1 MIDNNFAVFIL
12 SHGRADNVITYK
24 TLRKHGYTGDI
35 YIICDDGDSE
45 LNEYKKKYG
54 DKVMVFSKS
63 EIAKTFDIGDN
74 FGKMN
79 AVVYARNAA
88 FDIAMH
94 LGIKYFLVLDDDYS
108 RFEFRIDSDGR
119 YPRHIREIKNLDKIF
134 EIYLHYYIS
143 VRAKSIAFS
152 QGGDYIGG
160 SESSTASNKLMRK
173 CMNSFFCSTDR
184 RFNFV
189 GLINEDT
196 TTYVYLQSKGYL
208 FLTAPV
214 VSIVQTTTQKNEGG
228 LTDIYLH
235 YGTYVKSFYSVMFC
249 PSCVRIKK
257 MGDKHYR
264 LHHSVK
270 WNNAVPKI
278 ISPKYKSN

>member
-1 MIDNNFAVFIL
+1 MSDNNFAVFIL

-24 TLRKHGYTGDI
+24 TLRKHGYTGEI
-35 YIICDDGDSE
+35 YIICDDGDLQ
-45 LNEYKKKYG
+45 LNQYKKKYG
-54 DKVMVFSKS
+54 DKVIVFSKS
-63 EIAKTFDIGDN
+63 EILKTFDVGDN
-74 FGKMN
+74 FGKTN
-79 AVVYARNAA
+79 AIVFARNAS
-88 FDIAMH
+88 FDIAEK
-94 LGIKYFLVLDDDYS
+94 LGIKYFIELDDDYS
-108 RFEFRIDSDGR
+108 CFEFRIGVDGR
-119 YPRHIREIKNLDKIF
+119 YPMRIREVVNLDKIF

-143 VRAKSIAFS
+143 INAKSLALS

-160 SESSTASNKLMRK
+160 SDAPAASNKLMRK

-184 RFNFV
+184 RFNFS
-189 GLINEDT
+189 GFLNEDV
-196 TTYVYLQSKGYL
+196 TTYVLAQSKGDL

-214 VSIVQTTTQKNEGG
+214 VSIVQNNTQTNSGG
-228 LTDIYLH
+228 MTDIYLQC
-235 YGTYVKSFYSVMFC
+235 GTYRKSFYSVMFC

-278 ISPKYKSN
+278 ISPKYKLN